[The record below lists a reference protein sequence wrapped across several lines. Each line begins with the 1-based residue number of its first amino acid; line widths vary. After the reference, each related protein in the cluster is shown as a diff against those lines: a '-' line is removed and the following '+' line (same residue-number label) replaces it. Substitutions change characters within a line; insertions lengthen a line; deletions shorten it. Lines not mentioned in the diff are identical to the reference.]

1 MPASILLDTCAVI
14 WITEGEPISSE
25 ASRVLDEAWGQA
37 GVIISPMTAWEVGM
51 LTSRGRLSFPVA
63 PHAWFR
69 RVLDQP
75 GVALATTTPETLI
88 ASSFLPGVP
97 PRDPIDRILA
107 ATAREHGLA
116 LMTRDRALL
125 DYAEEGHLRAIA
137 C

>member
-1 MPASILLDTCAVI
+1 MQTSILLDTCAVI
-14 WITEGEPISSE
+14 WVTEDEPISSE
-25 ASRVLDEAWGQA
+25 ASRALNEAWGQA

-51 LTSRGRLSFPVA
+51 LTAKGRLSFPVA
-63 PHAWFR
+63 PDTWFR

-75 GVALATTTPETLI
+75 GVSLAAMTPETLI

-97 PRDPIDRILA
+97 PRDPVDRILA
-107 ATAREHGLA
+107 ATAREHGLV

-125 DYAEEGHLRAIA
+125 EYAGEGHLRAIA